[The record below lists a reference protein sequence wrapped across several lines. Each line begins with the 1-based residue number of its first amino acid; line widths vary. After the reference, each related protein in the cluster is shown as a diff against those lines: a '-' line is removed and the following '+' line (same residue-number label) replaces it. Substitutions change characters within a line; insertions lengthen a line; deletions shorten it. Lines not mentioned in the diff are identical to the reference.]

1 MRRGEEEGGRGG
13 KVDESGTEEE
23 EKKMTLIFA
32 GFGRGGAQQG
42 ESDQPH

>member
-23 EKKMTLIFA
+23 EEKNDFNLCRFWK
-32 GFGRGGAQQG
+32 GRSTAR
-42 ESDQPH
+42 